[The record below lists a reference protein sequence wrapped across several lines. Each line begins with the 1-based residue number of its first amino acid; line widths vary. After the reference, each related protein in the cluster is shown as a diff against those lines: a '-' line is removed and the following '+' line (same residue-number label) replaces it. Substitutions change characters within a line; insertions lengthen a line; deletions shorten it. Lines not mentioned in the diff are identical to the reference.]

1 MKEMQ
6 DPTYTTAEMARITG
20 FSLRQLDYWARIGMI
35 IPCFKQAQGSGSRR
49 LYTVEDLVQLNIV
62 RQLKKYN
69 WSTQKIR
76 KAIETLKAVMD
87 DANPLRNAFL
97 VHGGGTI
104 FALSKTKEGER
115 ILIDALSTTRQQ
127 VMSFV
132 LETLLE
138 EAKCI
143 HLAID
148 MNESVSVDNIPAKP
162 FEQEERSHAVS
173 GSAGHS

>member
-1 MKEMQ
+1 MQ
-6 DPTYTTAEMARITG
+6 ELVYTTTEVAHITG
-20 FSLRQLDYWARIGMI
+20 FTLRQLDYWAREKMI
-35 IPCFKQAQGSGSRR
+35 MPSFQQAHGSGSRR

-69 WSTQKIR
+69 WSTQKIH
-76 KAIETLKAVMD
+76 KAIETLKDVMD
-87 DANPLRNAFL
+87 DANPLRNAIL
-97 VHGGGTI
+97 IHGGGTI

-138 EAKCI
+138 EIKSASLISSK
-143 HLAID
+143 D
-148 MNESVSVDNIPAKP
+148 TPVSVED
-162 FEQEERSHAVS
+162 
-173 GSAGHS
+173 G